1 MTTDATR
8 LPPTLNDLSGR
19 IIALPDLAAATLVL
33 IDLQNEYLAGPLAL
47 DGAEA
52 AVAAAARLLAAV
64 REKGGR
70 VVHVAHAGRAGS
82 LFDRA
87 AERGAF
93 AAAVTPRPGEAVV
106 EKRLVSAFQG
116 TDLAEHLPEP
126 EPEPGAATLIVAGF
140 MTHNCVSSTVREA
153 GDRGHTIVVATD
165 ACATRALPGPGGVVV
180 SAAALG
186 AAELAGLGDRFARLA
201 SVAEIVGA

>member
-70 VVHVAHAGRAGS
+70 VVHVAHAGRAGG

-116 TDLAEHLPEP
+116 TDLAEHLPA
-126 EPEPGAATLIVAGF
+126 PGAATLIVAGF